1 MPLCLAA
8 DLVRLRQP
16 GIFHRPDAGHGGLMA
31 GGQGFV
37 PQRGVDLQL
46 AVVEPA
52 VHLPQQGGGAR
63 PERAHRARQGLVH
76 RIELGTPVVT
86 HRLQPELAVVGQ
98 KFGLEEGARLE
109 GVLFQHPL
117 AEAVDG
123 KDSRLVHLP
132 LGGQQAAG
140 RQLVILHLC
149 QQLGQQGVTAMA
161 AHKGEARLVDAAAD
175 PPPQLGG
182 GRLGKGHH
190 QDLGHRQRPLVGAG
204 LTGIGPLFDL
214 RAVPQQQAQVEAG
227 YGVGL
232 AGTGGGFDQSFT
244 MEGKT
249 QGIERVSHYFS
260 SSRVLSSGVRC
271 SRARACNWSST
282 ASSSSGK
289 QRAT

>member
-1 MPLCLAA
+1 
-8 DLVRLRQP
+8 
-16 GIFHRPDAGHGGLMA
+16 MA
-31 GGQGFV
+31 GGEGLV

-52 VHLPQQGGGAR
+52 VHLPKQGGGAR
-63 PERAHRARQGLVH
+63 PERTHRAGQGLAH
-76 RIELGTPVVT
+76 RIELGAPVVA

-98 KFGLEEGARLE
+98 KFGFKEGARLE
-109 GVLFQHPL
+109 GVLLEHPL

-149 QQLGQQGVTAMA
+149 QQLGQQGVTAVA
-161 AHKGEARLVDAAAD
+161 AHKGEPRLVDSATD
-175 PPPQLGG
+175 PPAQLGG
-182 GRLGKGHH
+182 GRFGKGHH
-190 QDLGHRQRPLVGAG
+190 QDLGHRQRPLVGAR
-204 LTGIGPLFDL
+204 LTHIGALFDE
-214 RAVPQQQAQVEAG
+214 RAVTQQQAQVETG
-227 YGVGL
+227 DGVGL
-232 AGTGGGFDQSFT
+232 AGAGGGFDQSFT

-249 QGIERVSHYFS
+249 QCIERVSHYFS

-271 SRARACNWSST
+271 SRASACNWSST